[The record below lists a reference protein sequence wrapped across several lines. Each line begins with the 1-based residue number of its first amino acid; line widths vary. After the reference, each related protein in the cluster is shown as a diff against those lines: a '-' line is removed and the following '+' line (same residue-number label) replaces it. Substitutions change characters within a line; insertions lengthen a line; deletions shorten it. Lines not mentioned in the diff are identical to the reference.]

1 MRARTLMLGFAQAAV
16 LLMGCDRSTTTSE
29 REAKS
34 VAASPRADGGNEADA
49 IALGSV
55 GQRAARTA
63 NTADEQQQQ
72 QPPWSRPFELDPTTR
87 LIVRTGQASI
97 EVDSLE
103 TAMAELRRVVQRAG
117 GFVADAS
124 VQSGK
129 HQLRQA
135 TLELK
140 VPSARFDELTEG
152 LQPIGRLEFVNVG
165 AEDVSEEFVDLSAR
179 IANGRRLEERLVEL
193 LRTRTGKLQDVLSVE
208 RELARAREEIE
219 RMEGRIR
226 YLKASAQLSTL
237 SVSLHEPIPIVA
249 SNGPGPVVEAF
260 RAAWRNFVK
269 VLAGGIASLGYV
281 VPVLAFGWAIF
292 GVGRRLWRRPIV
304 NCVKSER

>member
-29 REAKS
+29 RETKL
-34 VAASPRADGGNEADA
+34 VAASPKADGGNEADA

-55 GQRAARTA
+55 GQRVARMA
-63 NTADEQQQQ
+63 NTAEEEQQPQ
-72 QPPWSRPFELDPTTR
+72 WTRPFELDPTAR

-226 YLKASAQLSTL
+226 YLKANAQLSTL
-237 SVSLHEPIPIVA
+237 SVSLHEPTPIVA

-260 RAAWRNFVK
+260 RAAWRNFVN

-281 VPVLAFGWAIF
+281 VPVLAFGWAIV
-292 GVGRRLWRRPIV
+292 GVGRRLWRRPIGTA
-304 NCVKSER
+304 